1 MFSTIAII
9 PARSGSKGVIDKN
22 IRVLSGRPL
31 IAYSIQAALIADN
44 IDRVI
49 VSTDSEHYACIARE
63 YGAEVPFLR
72 PVEISTDFSSDYDLM
87 KHALDWLK
95 TSEGKIPE
103 YIVHL
108 RPTTPLRDPAIVDA
122 AVEVFQKDKDATSLR
137 SVHEMSESAYK
148 CLCIEAGHLRA
159 LIPSSC
165 DLEQVNRARQFFPK
179 TYHGNGYVDILRC
192 KYVLRYAKIH
202 GDRVMAYAT
211 DVIHEVDSETDFDYI
226 TYQTSRDQS
235 LVERLFQP

>member
-49 VSTDSEHYACIARE
+49 VSTDSEHYAYIARE

-72 PVEISTDFSSDYDLM
+72 PAEISTDFSSDYDLM

-122 AVEVFQKDKDATSLR
+122 AVELFQK
-137 SVHEMSESAYK
+137 
-148 CLCIEAGHLRA
+148 I
-159 LIPSSC
+159 
-165 DLEQVNRARQFFPK
+165 K
-179 TYHGNGYVDILRC
+179 TL
-192 KYVLRYAKIH
+192 
-202 GDRVMAYAT
+202 
-211 DVIHEVDSETDFDYI
+211 
-226 TYQTSRDQS
+226 
-235 LVERLFQP
+235 PP